1 MEVTPEIYAWLTSL
15 EIIDPFSSSKT
26 EREFFIPEKTCKL
39 MFNGFYFDIMLKNL
53 QNYYNKFFNKNAN
66 YIDNL
71 SLLKPIENENYLNE
85 DDKFY
90 NWSILFDMLNNFKLN
105 LDKQNISNLLKEDKK
120 YLNELLNTIY
130 DLTNKFA
137 SNNENNEKK
146 DNEKIN
152 LRKINPQ
159 KDYYECSS
167 LLEYLI
173 VSLCKNFELDVRQSV
188 ALLSNNRKYLQFICN
203 KGIKNDFSKVKNWL
217 EDLNKN
223 YDLTLK
229 LLLKY
234 PDGMN
239 ISYATIGSAL
249 YSKNYEIIEQ
259 CLNLLIKLKNDI
271 GMNYDWFNK
280 EGIDNFIFCIIK
292 HQEKNVEIIGALNEL
307 IYENLNEFFIGLRK
321 KVILGGEDKLKV
333 YEFLSTV
340 LSCVRN
346 IDQNFSNEIKN
357 SIFEIILN
365 ENEDLCFKI
374 SILGNTF
381 LEYLQL
387 NEIQIN
393 SIFQIFKIGLNSER
407 ENVYTC
413 TIGIIFNILEI
424 FGRMKHR
431 YAPILYKF
439 VVNIFME
446 SNNFYNDL
454 KREFILQN
462 FEMFFNSNPTIPI
475 DILLNTYLEKISR
488 EKIINLIDF
497 YFIFRIIEH
506 PRIEYDQFYVIL
518 KFILEID
525 YENVDFHYM
534 CNLILKLIFD
544 KKYIQIK
551 FNSEFEINEISSLFI
566 NYINKTLNK
575 FSEKKK
581 NDNNNNNYNYN
592 LETSYDIV
600 QEKIDL
606 VNQKIFNL
614 LEKTIFDYREKYK
627 KNNIGLLAI
636 LWEFNEH
643 DDVLLRLEENVNY
656 KLNKNNK
663 NNKNKRTIL
672 NRNRAQSTQKNKF
685 EEKKFE
691 KKIDN
696 SFDNMTDININER
709 KDDKFFMDK
718 EYSLENMNELI
729 DNQKLKKVPKKIKL
743 EDHKNSLTK
752 LKNIT
757 NENNLILTEGT
768 VINQYNFNKK
778 ISLDSSNILHKSYI
792 TSEVYKNFILPI
804 DLEDE
809 EDRES
814 RAINGF
820 NIQYKKE
827 LKDLF
832 RSYMNEVTNTI
843 TKSNF
848 LKIFRDNNIDNHLFN
863 LNELSITIR
872 NSFGENLN
880 ELNYEQFIYLL
891 IQISYLIYNKSK
903 EVLSLSESYGTLL
916 NKFKQNI
923 NHKLEGTIRIKK
935 RFDKIVNYLKTKI
948 KNKEDFN
955 VPPGIKIKYVK
966 QVNYSKKLNEN
977 FLNWLDESKYICLE
991 ILEEAVFDKL
1001 NMSILEPFVEIK
1013 AEPQFE
1019 LDFTRTK
1026 KWSTNLTINYINLGS
1041 EYEIEGIEV
1050 CDILEEGLQE
1060 ICGNK
1065 EKNNKHNNIELEIQ
1079 KEKNEKFKKRNLYLN
1094 QVVKK
1099 YKEEKKIE
1107 DKKKKAEEK
1116 KKKKLER
1123 EKRILENQRLKEEND
1138 KKKEEIRKKKLEKA
1152 KELKEEKRK
1161 NKEKN
1166 KALKEERLKKKVE
1179 FFKNQEEKLVI
1190 QFKEIKEKREKYLK
1204 YQNSQKYLNQI
1215 NALNADTSY
1224 MKKDK
1229 ENLEFEKN
1237 LNKKIVELSE
1247 KENIKAEFN
1256 KYDNHLKLIY
1266 EIYSKMNR
1274 NKNSFEAPNTL
1285 SINEFREFLINFTIL
1300 GLLINTEQMNF
1311 IYTKLCK
1318 SENKIDINF
1327 KDFLTS
1333 LVYLSICSKFTNKN
1347 QKITQ
1352 NDIDNFNETNLEQ
1365 FIQFLGLRLPFNKR
1379 ELENFINDR
1388 RAMTLKN
1395 LIKLQKQIKKE
1406 KIEEYK
1412 KGENKKE
1419 NENEKNENEVKNNEN
1434 EKNDN

>member
-39 MFNGFYFDIMLKNL
+39 MFNGIYFEIMLKNL
-53 QNYYNKFFNKNAN
+53 QNHYNKFFNRNTN

-71 SLLKPIENENYLNE
+71 SLLKPIENENDLNN

-90 NWSILFDMLNNFKLN
+90 NWSILFDILNNFKLN
-105 LDKQNISNLLKEDKK
+105 LDKQNIDKLLTEDKT
-120 YLNELLNTIY
+120 YLNELLTKIY

-137 SNNENNEKK
+137 RNENANENNEEKK
-146 DNEKIN
+146 GSEKIN
-152 LRKINPQ
+152 LRKLNPQ

-167 LLEYLI
+167 LLEFLI
-173 VSLCKNFELDVRQSV
+173 ISLCKNFELDVRQSV

-203 KGIKNDFSKVKNWL
+203 KGVKNDFTKVKNWL

-249 YSKNYEIIEQ
+249 YSKNYEIIEV

-292 HQEKNVEIIGALNEL
+292 HQEKNIEIIGALNEL
-307 IYENLNEFFIGLRK
+307 IEDNLKEFFIGLRK
-321 KVILGGEDKLKV
+321 KVILGGDDKLKV

-365 ENEDLCFKI
+365 EEEDLSFKI

-393 SIFQIFKIGLNSER
+393 SIFQVFKIGLNSEK
-407 ENVYTC
+407 ENVYST
-413 TIGIIFNILEI
+413 TITTIFHILEI
-424 FGRMKHR
+424 FGGIKHR
-431 YAPILYKF
+431 HAPILYKF

-446 SNNFYNDL
+446 NNNFYNDF

-462 FEMFFNSNPTIPI
+462 FENFFNNNPTIPI
-475 DILLNTYLEKISR
+475 DILLSPYLERVSN
-488 EKIINLIDF
+488 EKIINLIDL
-497 YFIFRIIEH
+497 YFIFRIVEH

-525 YENVDFHYM
+525 SKNVDFHYV

-544 KKYIQIK
+544 KKLIQFK
-551 FNSEFEINEISSLFI
+551 FNSEFEMNEICSLFI

-581 NDNNNNNYNYN
+581 KDNNNNYNYN

-600 QEKIDL
+600 QEKFDL
-606 VNQKIFNL
+606 VNQKIFSL
-614 LEKTIFDYREKYK
+614 LEKTIIDYREKHK

-643 DDVLLRLEENVNY
+643 DDVLLRLEENVYY
-656 KLNKNNK
+656 KLNK

-672 NRNRAQSTQKNKF
+672 NRNRSQKNKF
-685 EEKKFE
+685 ED
-691 KKIDN
+691 KKIDKKFDKKTDN
-696 SFDNMTDININER
+696 SLDNMTDININER
-709 KDDKFFMDK
+709 KEFMEK
-718 EYSLENMNELI
+718 EFSLENMNDLI
-729 DNQKLKKVPKKIKL
+729 DNQKYKKLSKKRLETKIKNL
-743 EDHKNSLTK
+743 NS
-752 LKNIT
+752 
-757 NENNLILTEGT
+757 ENNLILTEGT
-768 VINQYNFNKK
+768 VINQSNFNKK
-778 ISLDSSNILHKSYI
+778 ISLDTSNILHKSYI

-814 RAINGF
+814 KAINGF

-832 RSYMNEVTNTI
+832 RSYMNEITNTI

-891 IQISYLIYNKSK
+891 IQISYLIFNKSK
-903 EVLSLSESYGTLL
+903 EVLSLSESYGNLL
-916 NKFKQNI
+916 SMFYQKF
-923 NHKLEGTIRIKK
+923 NHKTEGTVKLNK
-935 RFDKIVNYLKTKI
+935 RFDPIINYLKTKI
-948 KNKEDFN
+948 KNKEEFN

-966 QVNYSKKLNEN
+966 QVNYNKKLNSN
-977 FLNWLDESKYICLE
+977 SLNWLDESKYICLE
-991 ILEEAVFDKL
+991 VLNEAVFDKL
-1001 NMSILEPFVEIK
+1001 NMPILEPFVEIK
-1013 AEPQFE
+1013 TEPQIE
-1019 LDFTRTK
+1019 LDFTKTK
-1026 KWSTNLTINYINLGS
+1026 KWSTNLTINFIDLSS
-1041 EYEIEGIEV
+1041 EYEDEAIVV
-1050 CDILEEGLQE
+1050 CDILEEGLQK
-1060 ICGNK
+1060 ICRT
-1065 EKNNKHNNIELEIQ
+1065 KNNNTNHKQNSDLLIE
-1079 KEKNEKFKKRNLYLN
+1079 KEKNEKFKKRHLYLN
-1094 QVVKK
+1094 KQMEKI
-1099 YKEEKKIE
+1099 KEQKKIE
-1107 DKKKKAEEK
+1107 EKKKKAEAK

-1123 EKRILENQRLKEEND
+1123 EKQIQENQRLKEEND
-1138 KKKEEIRKKKLEKA
+1138 KRKEEIRKKNLEKE
-1152 KELKEEKRK
+1152 KKLKEEKKK
-1161 NKEKN
+1161 NREKN

-1179 FFKNQEEKLVI
+1179 FFKEQEDKLVK

-1204 YQNSQKYLNQI
+1204 SQNSKKYLNQ
-1215 NALNADTSY
+1215 LNSITSDKSY
-1224 MKKDK
+1224 MQSNK

-1247 KENIKAEFN
+1247 KENIKAVFD

-1274 NKNSFEAPNTL
+1274 NKNSFEAPNAL
-1285 SINEFREFLINFTIL
+1285 SINELRQFLINFTIL

-1311 IYTKLCK
+1311 IFTKLCK
-1318 SENKIDINF
+1318 SENKTELNF

-1333 LVYLSICSKFTNKN
+1333 FIYLTICSKFTNKN
-1347 QKITQ
+1347 QRITQ
-1352 NDIDNFNETNLEQ
+1352 NEIDNFNESNLEQ
-1365 FIQFLGLRLPFNKR
+1365 FIQFLGLRLPFNKL

-1395 LIKLQKQIKKE
+1395 LLELQRQIKKE
-1406 KIEEYK
+1406 KKIEDYK

-1419 NENEKNENEVKNNEN
+1419 ENENNENEVKNNEN

>member
-39 MFNGFYFDIMLKNL
+39 MFNGIYFEIMLKNL
-53 QNYYNKFFNKNAN
+53 QNHYNKFFNRNTN

-71 SLLKPIENENYLNE
+71 SLLKPIENENDLNN

-90 NWSILFDMLNNFKLN
+90 NWSILFDILNNFKLN
-105 LDKQNISNLLKEDKK
+105 LDKQNIDKLLTEDKT
-120 YLNELLNTIY
+120 YLNELLTKIY

-137 SNNENNEKK
+137 RNENANENNEEKK
-146 DNEKIN
+146 GSEKIN
-152 LRKINPQ
+152 LRKLNPQ

-167 LLEYLI
+167 LLEFLI
-173 VSLCKNFELDVRQSV
+173 ISLCKNFELDVRQSV

-203 KGIKNDFSKVKNWL
+203 KGVKNDFTKVKNWL

-249 YSKNYEIIEQ
+249 YSKNYEIIEV

-292 HQEKNVEIIGALNEL
+292 HQEKNIEIIGALNEL
-307 IYENLNEFFIGLRK
+307 IEDNLKEFFIGLRK
-321 KVILGGEDKLKV
+321 KVILGGDDKLKV

-365 ENEDLCFKI
+365 EEEDLSFKI

-393 SIFQIFKIGLNSER
+393 SIFQVFKIGLNSEK
-407 ENVYTC
+407 ENVYST
-413 TIGIIFNILEI
+413 TITTIFHILEI
-424 FGRMKHR
+424 FGGIKHR
-431 YAPILYKF
+431 HAPILYKF

-446 SNNFYNDL
+446 NNNFYNDF

-462 FEMFFNSNPTIPI
+462 FENFFNNNPTIPI
-475 DILLNTYLEKISR
+475 DILLSPYLERVSN
-488 EKIINLIDF
+488 EKIINLIDL
-497 YFIFRIIEH
+497 YFIFRIVEH

-525 YENVDFHYM
+525 SKNVDFHYV

-544 KKYIQIK
+544 KKLIQFK
-551 FNSEFEINEISSLFI
+551 FNSEFEMNEICSLFI

-581 NDNNNNNYNYN
+581 KDNNNNYNYN

-600 QEKIDL
+600 QEKFDL
-606 VNQKIFNL
+606 VNQKIFSL
-614 LEKTIFDYREKYK
+614 LEKTIIDYREKHK

-643 DDVLLRLEENVNY
+643 DDVLLRLEENVYY
-656 KLNKNNK
+656 KLNK

-672 NRNRAQSTQKNKF
+672 NRNRSQKNKF
-685 EEKKFE
+685 ED
-691 KKIDN
+691 KKIDKKFDKKTDN
-696 SFDNMTDININER
+696 SLDNMTDININER
-709 KDDKFFMDK
+709 KEFMEK
-718 EYSLENMNELI
+718 EFSLENMNDLI
-729 DNQKLKKVPKKIKL
+729 DNQKYKKLSKKRLETKIKNL
-743 EDHKNSLTK
+743 NS
-752 LKNIT
+752 
-757 NENNLILTEGT
+757 ENNLILTEGT
-768 VINQYNFNKK
+768 VINQSNFNKK
-778 ISLDSSNILHKSYI
+778 ISLDTSNILHKSYI

-814 RAINGF
+814 KAINGF

-832 RSYMNEVTNTI
+832 RSYMNEITNTI

-891 IQISYLIYNKSK
+891 IQISYLIFNKSK
-903 EVLSLSESYGTLL
+903 EVLSLSESYGNLL
-916 NKFKQNI
+916 SMFYQKF
-923 NHKLEGTIRIKK
+923 NHKTEGTVKLNK
-935 RFDKIVNYLKTKI
+935 RFDPIINYLKTKI
-948 KNKEDFN
+948 KNKEEFN

-966 QVNYSKKLNEN
+966 QVNYNKKLNSN
-977 FLNWLDESKYICLE
+977 SLNWLDESKYICLE
-991 ILEEAVFDKL
+991 VLNEAVFDKL
-1001 NMSILEPFVEIK
+1001 NMPILEPFVEIK
-1013 AEPQFE
+1013 TEPQIE
-1019 LDFTRTK
+1019 LDFTKTK
-1026 KWSTNLTINYINLGS
+1026 KWSTNLTINFIDLSS
-1041 EYEIEGIEV
+1041 EYEDEAIVV
-1050 CDILEEGLQE
+1050 CDILEEGLQK
-1060 ICGNK
+1060 ICRT
-1065 EKNNKHNNIELEIQ
+1065 KNNNTNHKQNSDLLIE
-1079 KEKNEKFKKRNLYLN
+1079 KEKNEKFKKRHLYLN
-1094 QVVKK
+1094 KQMEKI
-1099 YKEEKKIE
+1099 KEEKKIE
-1107 DKKKKAEEK
+1107 EKKKKAEAK

-1123 EKRILENQRLKEEND
+1123 EKQIQENQRLKEEND
-1138 KKKEEIRKKKLEKA
+1138 KRKEEIRKKNLEKE
-1152 KELKEEKRK
+1152 KKLKEEKKK
-1161 NKEKN
+1161 NREKN

-1179 FFKNQEEKLVI
+1179 FFKEQEDKLVK

-1204 YQNSQKYLNQI
+1204 SQNSKKYLNQ
-1215 NALNADTSY
+1215 LNSITSDKSY
-1224 MKKDK
+1224 MQSNK

-1247 KENIKAEFN
+1247 KENIKAVFD

-1274 NKNSFEAPNTL
+1274 NKNSFEAPNAL
-1285 SINEFREFLINFTIL
+1285 SINELRQFLINFTIL

-1311 IYTKLCK
+1311 IFTKLCK
-1318 SENKIDINF
+1318 SENKTELNF

-1333 LVYLSICSKFTNKN
+1333 FIYLTICSKFTNKN
-1347 QKITQ
+1347 QRITQ
-1352 NDIDNFNETNLEQ
+1352 NEIDNFNESNLEQ
-1365 FIQFLGLRLPFNKR
+1365 FIQFLGLRLPFNKF

-1395 LIKLQKQIKKE
+1395 LLELQRQIKKE
-1406 KIEEYK
+1406 KKIEDYK

-1419 NENEKNENEVKNNEN
+1419 ENENNENEVKNNEN

>member
-39 MFNGFYFDIMLKNL
+39 MFNGIYFEIMLKNL
-53 QNYYNKFFNKNAN
+53 QNHYNKFFNRNTN

-71 SLLKPIENENYLNE
+71 SLLKPIENENDLNN

-90 NWSILFDMLNNFKLN
+90 NWSILFDILNNFKLN
-105 LDKQNISNLLKEDKK
+105 LDKQNIDKLLTEDKT
-120 YLNELLNTIY
+120 YLNELLTKIY

-137 SNNENNEKK
+137 RNENANENNEEKK
-146 DNEKIN
+146 GSEKIN
-152 LRKINPQ
+152 LRKLNPQ

-167 LLEYLI
+167 LLEFLI
-173 VSLCKNFELDVRQSV
+173 ISLCKNFELDVRQSV

-203 KGIKNDFSKVKNWL
+203 KGVKNDFTKVKNWL

-234 PDGMN
+234 PDGIN

-249 YSKNYEIIEQ
+249 YSKNYEIIEV

-292 HQEKNVEIIGALNEL
+292 HQEKNIEIIGALNEL
-307 IYENLNEFFIGLRK
+307 IEDNLKEFFIGLRK
-321 KVILGGEDKLKV
+321 KVILGGDDKLKV

-365 ENEDLCFKI
+365 EEEDLSFKI

-393 SIFQIFKIGLNSER
+393 SIFQVFKIGLNSEK
-407 ENVYTC
+407 ENVYST
-413 TIGIIFNILEI
+413 TITTIFHILEI
-424 FGRMKHR
+424 FGGIKHR
-431 YAPILYKF
+431 HAPILYKF

-446 SNNFYNDL
+446 NNNFYNDF

-462 FEMFFNSNPTIPI
+462 FENFFNNNPTIPI
-475 DILLNTYLEKISR
+475 DILLSPYLERVSN
-488 EKIINLIDF
+488 EKIINLIDL
-497 YFIFRIIEH
+497 YFIFRIVEH

-525 YENVDFHYM
+525 SKNVDFHYV

-544 KKYIQIK
+544 KKLIQFK
-551 FNSEFEINEISSLFI
+551 FNSEFEMNEICSLFI

-581 NDNNNNNYNYN
+581 KDNNNNYNYN

-600 QEKIDL
+600 QEKFDL
-606 VNQKIFNL
+606 VNQKIFSL
-614 LEKTIFDYREKYK
+614 LEKTIIDYREKHK

-643 DDVLLRLEENVNY
+643 DDVLLRLEENEYY
-656 KLNKNNK
+656 KLNK

-672 NRNRAQSTQKNKF
+672 NRNRSQKNKF
-685 EEKKFE
+685 ED
-691 KKIDN
+691 KKIDKKFDKKTDN
-696 SFDNMTDININER
+696 SLDNMTDININER
-709 KDDKFFMDK
+709 KEFMEK
-718 EYSLENMNELI
+718 EFSLENMNDLI
-729 DNQKLKKVPKKIKL
+729 DNQKYKKLSKKRLETKIKNL
-743 EDHKNSLTK
+743 NS
-752 LKNIT
+752 
-757 NENNLILTEGT
+757 ENNLILTEGT
-768 VINQYNFNKK
+768 VINQSNFNKK
-778 ISLDSSNILHKSYI
+778 ISLDTSNILHKSYI

-814 RAINGF
+814 KAINGF

-832 RSYMNEVTNTI
+832 RSYMNEITNTI

-891 IQISYLIYNKSK
+891 IQISYLIFNKSK
-903 EVLSLSESYGTLL
+903 EVLSLSESYGNLL
-916 NKFKQNI
+916 SMFYQKF
-923 NHKLEGTIRIKK
+923 NHKTEGTVKLNK
-935 RFDKIVNYLKTKI
+935 RFDPIINYLKTKI
-948 KNKEDFN
+948 KNKEEFN

-966 QVNYSKKLNEN
+966 QVNYNKKLNSN
-977 FLNWLDESKYICLE
+977 SLNWLDESKYICLE
-991 ILEEAVFDKL
+991 VLNEAVFDKL
-1001 NMSILEPFVEIK
+1001 NMPILEPFVEIK
-1013 AEPQFE
+1013 TEPQIE
-1019 LDFTRTK
+1019 LDFTKTK
-1026 KWSTNLTINYINLGS
+1026 KWSTNLTINFIDLSS
-1041 EYEIEGIEV
+1041 EYEDEAIVV
-1050 CDILEEGLQE
+1050 CDILEEGLQK
-1060 ICGNK
+1060 ICRT
-1065 EKNNKHNNIELEIQ
+1065 KNNNTNHKQNSDLLIE
-1079 KEKNEKFKKRNLYLN
+1079 KEKNEKFKKRHLYLN
-1094 QVVKK
+1094 KQMEKI
-1099 YKEEKKIE
+1099 KEEKKIE
-1107 DKKKKAEEK
+1107 EKKKKAEAK

-1123 EKRILENQRLKEEND
+1123 EKQIQENQRLKEEND
-1138 KKKEEIRKKKLEKA
+1138 KRKEEIRKKNLEKE
-1152 KELKEEKRK
+1152 KKLKEEKKK
-1161 NKEKN
+1161 NREKN

-1179 FFKNQEEKLVI
+1179 FFKEQEDKLVK

-1204 YQNSQKYLNQI
+1204 SQNSKKYLNQ
-1215 NALNADTSY
+1215 LNSITSDKSY
-1224 MKKDK
+1224 MQSNK

-1247 KENIKAEFN
+1247 KENIKAVFD

-1274 NKNSFEAPNTL
+1274 NKNSFEAPNAL
-1285 SINEFREFLINFTIL
+1285 SINELRQFLINFTIL

-1311 IYTKLCK
+1311 IFTKLCK
-1318 SENKIDINF
+1318 SENKTELNF

-1333 LVYLSICSKFTNKN
+1333 FIYLTICSKFTNKN
-1347 QKITQ
+1347 QRITQ
-1352 NDIDNFNETNLEQ
+1352 NEIDNFNESNLEQ
-1365 FIQFLGLRLPFNKR
+1365 FIQFLGLRLPFNKF

-1395 LIKLQKQIKKE
+1395 LLELQRQIKKE
-1406 KIEEYK
+1406 KKIEDYK

-1419 NENEKNENEVKNNEN
+1419 ENENNENEVKNNEN

>member
-39 MFNGFYFDIMLKNL
+39 MFNGIYFEIMLKNL
-53 QNYYNKFFNKNAN
+53 QNHYNKFFNRNTN

-71 SLLKPIENENYLNE
+71 SLLKPIENENDLNN

-90 NWSILFDMLNNFKLN
+90 NWSILFDILNNFKLN
-105 LDKQNISNLLKEDKK
+105 LDKQNIDKLLTEDKT
-120 YLNELLNTIY
+120 YLNELLTKIY

-137 SNNENNEKK
+137 RNENANENNEEKK
-146 DNEKIN
+146 GSEKIN
-152 LRKINPQ
+152 LRKLNPQ

-167 LLEYLI
+167 LLEFLI
-173 VSLCKNFELDVRQSV
+173 ISLCKNFELDVRQSV

-203 KGIKNDFSKVKNWL
+203 KGVKNDFTKVKNWL

-249 YSKNYEIIEQ
+249 YSKNYEIIEV

-292 HQEKNVEIIGALNEL
+292 HQEKNIEIIGALNEL
-307 IYENLNEFFIGLRK
+307 IEDNLKEFFIGLRK
-321 KVILGGEDKLKV
+321 KVILGGDDKLKV

-365 ENEDLCFKI
+365 EEEDLSFKI
-374 SILGNTF
+374 SILGNTI

-393 SIFQIFKIGLNSER
+393 SIFQVFKIGLNSEK
-407 ENVYTC
+407 ENVYST
-413 TIGIIFNILEI
+413 TITTIFHILEI
-424 FGRMKHR
+424 FGGIKHR
-431 YAPILYKF
+431 HAPILYKF

-446 SNNFYNDL
+446 NNNFYNDF

-462 FEMFFNSNPTIPI
+462 FENFFYNNPTIPI
-475 DILLNTYLEKISR
+475 DILLSPYLERVSN
-488 EKIINLIDF
+488 EKIINLIDL
-497 YFIFRIIEH
+497 YFIFRIVEH

-525 YENVDFHYM
+525 SKNVDFHYV

-544 KKYIQIK
+544 KKLIQFK
-551 FNSEFEINEISSLFI
+551 FNSEFEMNEICSLFI

-581 NDNNNNNYNYN
+581 KDNNNNYNYN

-600 QEKIDL
+600 QEKFDL
-606 VNQKIFNL
+606 VNQKIFSL
-614 LEKTIFDYREKYK
+614 LEKTIIDYREKHK

-643 DDVLLRLEENVNY
+643 DDVLLRLEENEYY
-656 KLNKNNK
+656 KLNK

-672 NRNRAQSTQKNKF
+672 NRNRSQKNKF
-685 EEKKFE
+685 ED
-691 KKIDN
+691 KKIDKKFDKKTDN
-696 SFDNMTDININER
+696 SLDNMTDININER
-709 KDDKFFMDK
+709 KEFMEK
-718 EYSLENMNELI
+718 EFSLENMNDLI
-729 DNQKLKKVPKKIKL
+729 DNQKYKKLSKKRLETKIKNL
-743 EDHKNSLTK
+743 NS
-752 LKNIT
+752 
-757 NENNLILTEGT
+757 ENNLILTEGT
-768 VINQYNFNKK
+768 VINQSNFNKK
-778 ISLDSSNILHKSYI
+778 ISLDTSNILHKSYI

-814 RAINGF
+814 KAINGF

-832 RSYMNEVTNTI
+832 RSYMNEITNTI

-891 IQISYLIYNKSK
+891 IQISYLIFNKSK
-903 EVLSLSESYGTLL
+903 EVLSLSESYGNLL
-916 NKFKQNI
+916 SMFYQKF
-923 NHKLEGTIRIKK
+923 NHKTEGTVKLNK
-935 RFDKIVNYLKTKI
+935 RFDPIINYLKTKI
-948 KNKEDFN
+948 KNKEEFN

-966 QVNYSKKLNEN
+966 QVNYNKKLNSN
-977 FLNWLDESKYICLE
+977 SLNWLDESKYICLE
-991 ILEEAVFDKL
+991 VLNEAVFDKL
-1001 NMSILEPFVEIK
+1001 NMPILEPFVEIK
-1013 AEPQFE
+1013 TEPQIE
-1019 LDFTRTK
+1019 LDFTKTK
-1026 KWSTNLTINYINLGS
+1026 KWSTNLTINFIDLSS
-1041 EYEIEGIEV
+1041 EYEDEAIVV
-1050 CDILEEGLQE
+1050 CDILEEGLQK
-1060 ICGNK
+1060 ICRT
-1065 EKNNKHNNIELEIQ
+1065 KNNSMNHKQNSDLLIE
-1079 KEKNEKFKKRNLYLN
+1079 KEKNEKFKKRHLYLN
-1094 QVVKK
+1094 KQMEKI
-1099 YKEEKKIE
+1099 KEEKKIE
-1107 DKKKKAEEK
+1107 EKKKKAEAK

-1123 EKRILENQRLKEEND
+1123 EKQIQENQILKE
-1138 KKKEEIRKKKLEKA
+1138 
-1152 KELKEEKRK
+1152 
-1161 NKEKN
+1161 
-1166 KALKEERLKKKVE
+1166 
-1179 FFKNQEEKLVI
+1179 
-1190 QFKEIKEKREKYLK
+1190 
-1204 YQNSQKYLNQI
+1204 
-1215 NALNADTSY
+1215 
-1224 MKKDK
+1224 
-1229 ENLEFEKN
+1229 
-1237 LNKKIVELSE
+1237 
-1247 KENIKAEFN
+1247 
-1256 KYDNHLKLIY
+1256 
-1266 EIYSKMNR
+1266 
-1274 NKNSFEAPNTL
+1274 
-1285 SINEFREFLINFTIL
+1285 
-1300 GLLINTEQMNF
+1300 
-1311 IYTKLCK
+1311 
-1318 SENKIDINF
+1318 
-1327 KDFLTS
+1327 
-1333 LVYLSICSKFTNKN
+1333 
-1347 QKITQ
+1347 
-1352 NDIDNFNETNLEQ
+1352 
-1365 FIQFLGLRLPFNKR
+1365 
-1379 ELENFINDR
+1379 
-1388 RAMTLKN
+1388 
-1395 LIKLQKQIKKE
+1395 
-1406 KIEEYK
+1406 
-1412 KGENKKE
+1412 
-1419 NENEKNENEVKNNEN
+1419 
-1434 EKNDN
+1434 

>member
-39 MFNGFYFDIMLKNL
+39 MFNGIYFEIMLKNL
-53 QNYYNKFFNKNAN
+53 QNHYNKFFNRNTN

-71 SLLKPIENENYLNE
+71 SLLKPIENENDLNN

-90 NWSILFDMLNNFKLN
+90 NWSILFDILNNFKLN
-105 LDKQNISNLLKEDKK
+105 LDKQNIDKLLTEDKT
-120 YLNELLNTIY
+120 YLNELLTKIY

-137 SNNENNEKK
+137 RNENTNENNEEKK
-146 DNEKIN
+146 GSEKIN
-152 LRKINPQ
+152 LRKLNPQ

-167 LLEYLI
+167 LLEFLI
-173 VSLCKNFELDVRQSV
+173 ISLCKNFELDVRQSV

-203 KGIKNDFSKVKNWL
+203 KGVKNDFTKVKNWL

-249 YSKNYEIIEQ
+249 YSKNYEIIEV

-292 HQEKNVEIIGALNEL
+292 HQEKNIEIIGALNEL
-307 IYENLNEFFIGLRK
+307 IEDNLKEFFIGLRK
-321 KVILGGEDKLKV
+321 KVILGGDDKLKV

-365 ENEDLCFKI
+365 EEEDLSFKI

-393 SIFQIFKIGLNSER
+393 SIFQVFKIGLNSEK
-407 ENVYTC
+407 ENVYST
-413 TIGIIFNILEI
+413 TITTIFHILEI
-424 FGRMKHR
+424 FGGIKHR
-431 YAPILYKF
+431 HAPILYKF

-446 SNNFYNDL
+446 NNNFYNDF

-462 FEMFFNSNPTIPI
+462 FENFFYNNPTIPI
-475 DILLNTYLEKISR
+475 DILLSPYLERVSN
-488 EKIINLIDF
+488 EKIINLIDL
-497 YFIFRIIEH
+497 YFIFRIVEH

-525 YENVDFHYM
+525 SKNVDFHYV

-544 KKYIQIK
+544 KKLIQFK
-551 FNSEFEINEISSLFI
+551 FNSEFEMNEICSLFI

-581 NDNNNNNYNYN
+581 KDNNNNYNYN

-600 QEKIDL
+600 QEKFDL
-606 VNQKIFNL
+606 VNQKIFSL
-614 LEKTIFDYREKYK
+614 LEKTIIDYREKHK

-643 DDVLLRLEENVNY
+643 DDVLLRLEENEYY
-656 KLNKNNK
+656 KLNK

-672 NRNRAQSTQKNKF
+672 NRNRSQKNKF
-685 EEKKFE
+685 ED
-691 KKIDN
+691 KKIDKKFDKKTDN
-696 SFDNMTDININER
+696 SLDNMTDININER
-709 KDDKFFMDK
+709 KEFMEK
-718 EYSLENMNELI
+718 EFSLENMNDLI
-729 DNQKLKKVPKKIKL
+729 DNQKYKKLSKKRLETKIKNL
-743 EDHKNSLTK
+743 NS
-752 LKNIT
+752 
-757 NENNLILTEGT
+757 ENNLILTEGT
-768 VINQYNFNKK
+768 VINQSNFNKK
-778 ISLDSSNILHKSYI
+778 ISLDTSNILHKSYI

-814 RAINGF
+814 KAINGF

-832 RSYMNEVTNTI
+832 RSYMNEITNTI

-891 IQISYLIYNKSK
+891 IQISYLIFNKSK
-903 EVLSLSESYGTLL
+903 EVLSLSESYGNLL
-916 NKFKQNI
+916 SMFYQKF
-923 NHKLEGTIRIKK
+923 NHKTEGTVKLNK
-935 RFDKIVNYLKTKI
+935 RFDPIINYLKTKI
-948 KNKEDFN
+948 KNKEEFN

-966 QVNYSKKLNEN
+966 QVNYNKKLNSN
-977 FLNWLDESKYICLE
+977 SLNWLDESKYICLE
-991 ILEEAVFDKL
+991 VLNEAVFDKL
-1001 NMSILEPFVEIK
+1001 NMPILEPFVEIK
-1013 AEPQFE
+1013 TEPQIE
-1019 LDFTRTK
+1019 LDFTKTK
-1026 KWSTNLTINYINLGS
+1026 KWSTNLTINFIDLSS
-1041 EYEIEGIEV
+1041 EYEDEAIVV
-1050 CDILEEGLQE
+1050 CDILEEGLQK
-1060 ICGNK
+1060 ICRT
-1065 EKNNKHNNIELEIQ
+1065 KNNNTNHKQNSDLLIE
-1079 KEKNEKFKKRNLYLN
+1079 KEKNEKFKKRHLYLN
-1094 QVVKK
+1094 KQMEKI
-1099 YKEEKKIE
+1099 KEEKKIE
-1107 DKKKKAEEK
+1107 EKKKKAEAR

-1123 EKRILENQRLKEEND
+1123 EKQIQENQRLKEEND
-1138 KKKEEIRKKKLEKA
+1138 KRKEEIRKKNLEKE
-1152 KELKEEKRK
+1152 KKLKEEKKK
-1161 NKEKN
+1161 NREKN

-1179 FFKNQEEKLVI
+1179 FFKEQEDKLVK

-1204 YQNSQKYLNQI
+1204 SQNSKKYLNQ
-1215 NALNADTSY
+1215 LNSITSDKSY
-1224 MKKDK
+1224 MQSNK

-1247 KENIKAEFN
+1247 KENIKAVFD

-1274 NKNSFEAPNTL
+1274 NKNSFEAPNAL
-1285 SINEFREFLINFTIL
+1285 SINELRQFLINFTIL

-1311 IYTKLCK
+1311 IFTKLCK
-1318 SENKIDINF
+1318 SENKTELNF

-1333 LVYLSICSKFTNKN
+1333 FIYLTICSKFTNKN
-1347 QKITQ
+1347 QRITQ
-1352 NDIDNFNETNLEQ
+1352 NEIDNFNESNLEQ
-1365 FIQFLGLRLPFNKR
+1365 FIQFLGLRLPFNKF

-1395 LIKLQKQIKKE
+1395 LLELQRQIKKE
-1406 KIEEYK
+1406 KKIEDYK

-1419 NENEKNENEVKNNEN
+1419 ENENNENEVKNNEN

>member
-39 MFNGFYFDIMLKNL
+39 MFNGIYFEIMLKNL
-53 QNYYNKFFNKNAN
+53 QNHYNKFFNRNTN

-71 SLLKPIENENYLNE
+71 SLLKPIENENDLNN

-90 NWSILFDMLNNFKLN
+90 NWSILFDILNNFKLN
-105 LDKQNISNLLKEDKK
+105 LDKQNIDKLLTEDKT
-120 YLNELLNTIY
+120 YLNELLTKIY

-137 SNNENNEKK
+137 RNENANENNEEKK
-146 DNEKIN
+146 GSEKIN
-152 LRKINPQ
+152 LRKLNPQ

-167 LLEYLI
+167 LLEFLI
-173 VSLCKNFELDVRQSV
+173 ISLCKNFELDVRQSV

-203 KGIKNDFSKVKNWL
+203 KGVKNDFTKVKNWL

-234 PDGMN
+234 PDGIN

-249 YSKNYEIIEQ
+249 YSKNYEIIEV

-292 HQEKNVEIIGALNEL
+292 HQEKNIEIIGALNEL
-307 IYENLNEFFIGLRK
+307 IEDNLKEFFIGLRK
-321 KVILGGEDKLKV
+321 KVILGGDDKLKV

-365 ENEDLCFKI
+365 EEEDLSFKI

-393 SIFQIFKIGLNSER
+393 SIFQVFKIGLNSEK
-407 ENVYTC
+407 ENVYST
-413 TIGIIFNILEI
+413 TITTIFHILEI
-424 FGRMKHR
+424 FGGIKHR
-431 YAPILYKF
+431 HAPILYKF

-446 SNNFYNDL
+446 NNNFYNDF

-462 FEMFFNSNPTIPI
+462 FENFFNNNPTIPI
-475 DILLNTYLEKISR
+475 DILLSPYLERVSN
-488 EKIINLIDF
+488 EKIISLIDL
-497 YFIFRIIEH
+497 YFIFRIVEH

-525 YENVDFHYM
+525 SKNVDFHYV

-544 KKYIQIK
+544 KKLIQFK
-551 FNSEFEINEISSLFI
+551 FNSEFEMNEICSLFI

-581 NDNNNNNYNYN
+581 KDNNNNYNYN

-600 QEKIDL
+600 QEKFDL
-606 VNQKIFNL
+606 VNQKIFSL
-614 LEKTIFDYREKYK
+614 LEKTIIDYREKHK

-643 DDVLLRLEENVNY
+643 DDVLLRLEENEYY
-656 KLNKNNK
+656 KLNK

-672 NRNRAQSTQKNKF
+672 NRNRSQKNKF
-685 EEKKFE
+685 ED
-691 KKIDN
+691 KKIDKKFDKKTDN
-696 SFDNMTDININER
+696 SLDNMTDININER
-709 KDDKFFMDK
+709 KEFMEK
-718 EYSLENMNELI
+718 EFSLENMNDLI
-729 DNQKLKKVPKKIKL
+729 DNQKYKKLSKKRLETKIKNL
-743 EDHKNSLTK
+743 NS
-752 LKNIT
+752 
-757 NENNLILTEGT
+757 ENNLILTEGT
-768 VINQYNFNKK
+768 VINQSNFNKK
-778 ISLDSSNILHKSYI
+778 ISLDTSNILHKSYI

-814 RAINGF
+814 KAINGF

-832 RSYMNEVTNTI
+832 RSYMNEITNTI

-891 IQISYLIYNKSK
+891 IQISYLIFNKSK
-903 EVLSLSESYGTLL
+903 EVLSLSESYGNLL
-916 NKFKQNI
+916 SMFYQKF
-923 NHKLEGTIRIKK
+923 NHKTEGTVKLNK
-935 RFDKIVNYLKTKI
+935 RFDPIINYLKTKI
-948 KNKEDFN
+948 KNKEEFN

-966 QVNYSKKLNEN
+966 QVNYNKKLNSN
-977 FLNWLDESKYICLE
+977 SLNWLDESKYICLE
-991 ILEEAVFDKL
+991 VLNEAVFDKL
-1001 NMSILEPFVEIK
+1001 NMPILEPFVEIK
-1013 AEPQFE
+1013 TEPQIE
-1019 LDFTRTK
+1019 LDFTKTK
-1026 KWSTNLTINYINLGS
+1026 KWSTNLTINFIDLSS
-1041 EYEIEGIEV
+1041 EYEDEAIVV
-1050 CDILEEGLQE
+1050 CDILEEGLQK
-1060 ICGNK
+1060 ICRT
-1065 EKNNKHNNIELEIQ
+1065 KNNNTNHKQNSDLLIE
-1079 KEKNEKFKKRNLYLN
+1079 KEKNEKFKKRHLYLN
-1094 QVVKK
+1094 KQMEKI
-1099 YKEEKKIE
+1099 KEEKKIE
-1107 DKKKKAEEK
+1107 EKKKKAEAK

-1123 EKRILENQRLKEEND
+1123 EKQIQENQRLKEEND
-1138 KKKEEIRKKKLEKA
+1138 KRKEEIRKKNLEKE
-1152 KELKEEKRK
+1152 KKLKEEKKK
-1161 NKEKN
+1161 NREKN

-1179 FFKNQEEKLVI
+1179 FFKEQEDKLVK

-1204 YQNSQKYLNQI
+1204 SQNSKKYLNQ
-1215 NALNADTSY
+1215 LNSITSDKSY
-1224 MKKDK
+1224 MQSNK

-1247 KENIKAEFN
+1247 KENIKAVFD

-1274 NKNSFEAPNTL
+1274 NKNSFEAPNAL
-1285 SINEFREFLINFTIL
+1285 SINELRQFLINFTIL

-1311 IYTKLCK
+1311 IFTKLCK
-1318 SENKIDINF
+1318 SENKTELNF

-1333 LVYLSICSKFTNKN
+1333 FIYLTICSKFTNKN
-1347 QKITQ
+1347 QRITQ
-1352 NDIDNFNETNLEQ
+1352 NEIDNFNESNLEQ
-1365 FIQFLGLRLPFNKR
+1365 FIQFLGLRLPFNKF

-1395 LIKLQKQIKKE
+1395 LLELQRQIKKE
-1406 KIEEYK
+1406 KKIEDYK

-1419 NENEKNENEVKNNEN
+1419 ENENNENEVKNNEN

>member
-39 MFNGFYFDIMLKNL
+39 MFNGIYFEIMLKNL
-53 QNYYNKFFNKNAN
+53 QNHYNKFFNRNTN

-71 SLLKPIENENYLNE
+71 SLLKPIENENDLNN

-90 NWSILFDMLNNFKLN
+90 NWSILFDILNNFKLN
-105 LDKQNISNLLKEDKK
+105 LDKQNIDKLLTEDKT
-120 YLNELLNTIY
+120 YLNELLTKIY

-137 SNNENNEKK
+137 RNENANENNEEKK
-146 DNEKIN
+146 GSEKIN
-152 LRKINPQ
+152 LRKLNPQ

-167 LLEYLI
+167 LLEFLI
-173 VSLCKNFELDVRQSV
+173 ISLCKNFELDVRQSV

-203 KGIKNDFSKVKNWL
+203 KGVKNDFTKVKNWL

-249 YSKNYEIIEQ
+249 YSKNYEIIEV

-292 HQEKNVEIIGALNEL
+292 HQEKNIEIIGALNEL
-307 IYENLNEFFIGLRK
+307 IEDNLKEFFIGLRK
-321 KVILGGEDKLKV
+321 KVILGGDDKLKV

-365 ENEDLCFKI
+365 EEEDLSFKI

-393 SIFQIFKIGLNSER
+393 SIFQVFKIGLNSEK
-407 ENVYTC
+407 ENVYST
-413 TIGIIFNILEI
+413 TITTIFHILEI
-424 FGRMKHR
+424 FGGIKHR
-431 YAPILYKF
+431 HAPILYKF

-446 SNNFYNDL
+446 NNNFYNDF

-462 FEMFFNSNPTIPI
+462 FENFFNNNPTIPI
-475 DILLNTYLEKISR
+475 DILLSPYLERVSN
-488 EKIINLIDF
+488 EKIINLIDL
-497 YFIFRIIEH
+497 YFIFRIVEH

-525 YENVDFHYM
+525 SKNVDFHYV

-544 KKYIQIK
+544 KKLIQFK
-551 FNSEFEINEISSLFI
+551 FNSEFEMNEICSLFI

-581 NDNNNNNYNYN
+581 KDNNNNYNYN

-600 QEKIDL
+600 QEKFDL
-606 VNQKIFNL
+606 VNQKIFSL
-614 LEKTIFDYREKYK
+614 LEKTIIDYREKHK

-643 DDVLLRLEENVNY
+643 DDVLLRLEENEYY
-656 KLNKNNK
+656 KLNK

-672 NRNRAQSTQKNKF
+672 NRNRSQKNKF
-685 EEKKFE
+685 ED
-691 KKIDN
+691 KKIDKKFDKKTDN
-696 SFDNMTDININER
+696 SLDNMTDININER
-709 KDDKFFMDK
+709 KEFMEK
-718 EYSLENMNELI
+718 EFSLENMNDLI
-729 DNQKLKKVPKKIKL
+729 DNQKYKKLSKKRLETKIKNL
-743 EDHKNSLTK
+743 NS
-752 LKNIT
+752 
-757 NENNLILTEGT
+757 ENNLILTEGT
-768 VINQYNFNKK
+768 VINQSNFNKK
-778 ISLDSSNILHKSYI
+778 ISLDTSNILHKSYI

-814 RAINGF
+814 KAINGF

-832 RSYMNEVTNTI
+832 RSYMNEITNTI

-891 IQISYLIYNKSK
+891 IQISYLIFNKSK
-903 EVLSLSESYGTLL
+903 EVLSLSESYGNLL
-916 NKFKQNI
+916 SMFYQKF
-923 NHKLEGTIRIKK
+923 NHKTEGTVKLNK
-935 RFDKIVNYLKTKI
+935 RFDPIINYLKTKI
-948 KNKEDFN
+948 KNKEEFN

-966 QVNYSKKLNEN
+966 QVNYNKKLNSN
-977 FLNWLDESKYICLE
+977 SLNWLDESKYICLE
-991 ILEEAVFDKL
+991 VLNEAVFDKL
-1001 NMSILEPFVEIK
+1001 NMPILEPFVEIK
-1013 AEPQFE
+1013 TEPQIE
-1019 LDFTRTK
+1019 LDFTKTK
-1026 KWSTNLTINYINLGS
+1026 KWSTNLTINFIDLSS
-1041 EYEIEGIEV
+1041 EYEDEAIVV
-1050 CDILEEGLQE
+1050 CDILEEGLQK
-1060 ICGNK
+1060 ICRT
-1065 EKNNKHNNIELEIQ
+1065 KNNNTNHKQNSDLLIE
-1079 KEKNEKFKKRNLYLN
+1079 KEKNEKFKKRHLYLN
-1094 QVVKK
+1094 KQMEKI
-1099 YKEEKKIE
+1099 KEEKKIE
-1107 DKKKKAEEK
+1107 EKKKKAEAK

-1123 EKRILENQRLKEEND
+1123 EKQIQENQRLKEEND
-1138 KKKEEIRKKKLEKA
+1138 KRKEEIRKKNLEKE
-1152 KELKEEKRK
+1152 KKLKEEKKK
-1161 NKEKN
+1161 NREKN

-1179 FFKNQEEKLVI
+1179 FFKEQEDKLVK

-1204 YQNSQKYLNQI
+1204 SQNSKKYLNQ
-1215 NALNADTSY
+1215 LNSITSDKSY
-1224 MKKDK
+1224 MQSNK

-1247 KENIKAEFN
+1247 KENIKAVFD

-1274 NKNSFEAPNTL
+1274 NKNSFEAPNAL
-1285 SINEFREFLINFTIL
+1285 SINELRQFLINFTIL

-1311 IYTKLCK
+1311 IFTKLCK
-1318 SENKIDINF
+1318 SENKTELNF

-1333 LVYLSICSKFTNKN
+1333 FIYLTICSKFTNKN
-1347 QKITQ
+1347 QRITQ
-1352 NDIDNFNETNLEQ
+1352 NEIDNFNESNLEQ
-1365 FIQFLGLRLPFNKR
+1365 FIQFLGLRLPFNKF

-1395 LIKLQKQIKKE
+1395 LLELQRQIKKE
-1406 KIEEYK
+1406 KKIEDYK

-1419 NENEKNENEVKNNEN
+1419 ENENNENEVKNNEN